1 MADHQAPR
9 LRARYRNQGAF
20 RIEMRS
26 WAWGL
31 RGAMVGATT
40 KAVRDDGAPMVEKDQ
55 QFVSVTGVIHLHTSI
70 GVSLDVGK
78 RRVFVSQF
86 SYLDFASPLCGR

>member
-1 MADHQAPR
+1 MALTAHDDDRAINGRWRRASLTCAQVIVDWTDWGQQQKRCVMTVHQ
-9 LRARYRNQGAF
+9 
-20 RIEMRS
+20 
-26 WAWGL
+26 
-31 RGAMVGATT
+31 
-40 KAVRDDGAPMVEKDQ
+40 MVEKDQ

-70 GVSLDVGK
+70 GVFLDVGK